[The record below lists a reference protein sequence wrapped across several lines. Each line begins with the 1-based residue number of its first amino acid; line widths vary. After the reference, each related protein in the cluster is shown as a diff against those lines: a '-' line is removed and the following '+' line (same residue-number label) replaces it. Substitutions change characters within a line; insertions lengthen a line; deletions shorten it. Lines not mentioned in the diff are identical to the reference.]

1 MSKNRLEAFSDGVF
15 AIATTLLVLG
25 ISVPQ
30 GGVESDHELAM
41 LLAGMIPSILT
52 FVFTFLVVGVFWVA
66 HHRIFNLTR
75 SVDNV
80 LLWQNVF
87 YLLTVAIIPFPAAIL
102 ARHPFFRTA
111 ILFYAVVL
119 LVVASQ
125 HFLLLRH
132 IYRKTELRQPFFT
145 REVYR
150 IARMTASVGPACY
163 LAAAAIS
170 TISPLASFVF
180 VLAALFFYIVLSNR
194 IRAFERVGSAG

>member
-1 MSKNRLEAFSDGVF
+1 MNKNRLEAFSDGVF

-25 ISVPQ
+25 ISIPQ
-30 GGVESDHELAM
+30 GKVESDRELA
-41 LLAGMIPSILT
+41 LLLVGMIPSILT

-80 LLWQNVF
+80 LIWQNNF
-87 YLLTVAIIPFPAAIL
+87 YLLTVAIIPFPAAVL

-111 ILFYAVVL
+111 VLFYAVIL

-132 IYRKTELRQPFFT
+132 IYKKDELRQPFFNV
-145 REVYR
+145 EVYR
-150 IARMTASVGPACY
+150 VARMTATVGPACY

-170 TISPLASFVF
+170 TLSSVLSFILI
-180 VLAALFFYIVLSNR
+180 LAALFFYIVLSNR
-194 IRAFERVGSAG
+194 IRVFERPRAE